1 MMARLS
7 PELFDAEL
15 VDLPPEVRW
24 REWMGRVEA
33 TIFASPRPVSRETLA
48 TLVGRSCVLD
58 EIIAD
63 IRDELKGRPYELV
76 AVAGGWQ
83 HRTRRRF
90 ADAIQRAFGT
100 REEGQANL
108 TATESLAVTAIAYFQ
123 PVTRQKLS
131 QVLGREISRDVM
143 ARLKRLDMIGA
154 GPRVAQAGAPLTY
167 VTTVQFLSMFG
178 LNSLRDLPDMEALED
193 AGLLTRDADDTV
205 IADPLESL
213 LGVMDD

>member
-1 MMARLS
+1 MVRSS

-33 TIFASPRPVSRETLA
+33 AIFASPQPVSRETLA

-90 ADAIQRAFGT
+90 ADAIQRAFGSCEDD
-100 REEGQANL
+100 RANL

-131 QVLGREISRDVM
+131 EVLGREISRDVM
-143 ARLKRLDMIGA
+143 ARLKRIDLIGA

-167 VTTVQFLSMFG
+167 VTTTQFLSVFG

-193 AGLLTRDADDTV
+193 AGLLNLDRDETALP
-205 IADPLESL
+205 DPLEGL
-213 LGVMDD
+213 LGLQED

>member
-1 MMARLS
+1 MARPS

-15 VDLPPEVRW
+15 ADLPPEARW

-33 TIFASPRPVSRETLA
+33 AIFASSQPVSRETLA

-100 REEGQANL
+100 HEDDRANL

-143 ARLKRLDMIGA
+143 ARLKRLDLIGA

-167 VTTVQFLSMFG
+167 VTTVQFLSVFG
-178 LNSLRDLPDMEALED
+178 LNSLRDLPDMEVLED
-193 AGLLTRDADDTV
+193 AGLLTMDGDERAV
-205 IADPLESL
+205 SDPLEGL
-213 LGVMDD
+213 LGLREE

>member
-1 MMARLS
+1 MARPS

-15 VDLPPEVRW
+15 ADLPAEARW

-33 TIFASPRPVSRETLA
+33 AIFASPRPVSRETLA
-48 TLVGRSCVLD
+48 TLVGRTCVLD

-90 ADAIQRAFGT
+90 ADAIQRAFGAKDDD
-100 REEGQANL
+100 RANL

-143 ARLKRLDMIGA
+143 ARLKRLDLIGA
-154 GPRVAQAGAPLTY
+154 GPRVAQPGAPLTY
-167 VTTVQFLSMFG
+167 VTTTQFLSVFG
-178 LNSLRDLPDMEALED
+178 LNSLRDLPDMEVLED
-193 AGLLTRDADDTV
+193 AGLLATDRDERSV
-205 IADPLESL
+205 PDPLADL
-213 LGVMDD
+213 LGLPEE

>member
-1 MMARLS
+1 MARLS

-15 VDLPPEVRW
+15 VDLPPEARW

-33 TIFASPRPVSRETLA
+33 AIFASPRPVSRDTLA
-48 TLVGRSCVLD
+48 TLVGRTCVLD

-63 IRDELKGRPYELV
+63 IRNELKGRPYELV

-90 ADAIQRAFGT
+90 ADDIRRAFGT
-100 REEGQANL
+100 REDDRENL

-131 QVLGREISRDVM
+131 QVLGRDISRDVM
-143 ARLKRLDMIGA
+143 ARLKRLDLIGA

-167 VTTVQFLSMFG
+167 VTTTQFLSVFG

-193 AGLLTRDADDTV
+193 AGLLTIDREERAV
-205 IADPLESL
+205 ADPLEGL
-213 LGVMDD
+213 LGLGEE

>member
-1 MMARLS
+1 MARTSL
-7 PELFDAEL
+7 ELYDTELAE
-15 VDLPPEVRW
+15 LPPEARW

-33 TIFASPRPVSRETLA
+33 AIFASPQPVSRETLA

-63 IRDELKGRPYELV
+63 IRGELKGRPYELV

-100 REEGQANL
+100 REDDRGNL

-143 ARLKRLDMIGA
+143 ARLKRLDLIGA

-167 VTTVQFLSMFG
+167 VTTVQFLSVFG

-193 AGLLTRDADDTV
+193 AGLLNLNRDETV
-205 IADPLESL
+205 LPDPLEGL
-213 LGVMDD
+213 LGLQED